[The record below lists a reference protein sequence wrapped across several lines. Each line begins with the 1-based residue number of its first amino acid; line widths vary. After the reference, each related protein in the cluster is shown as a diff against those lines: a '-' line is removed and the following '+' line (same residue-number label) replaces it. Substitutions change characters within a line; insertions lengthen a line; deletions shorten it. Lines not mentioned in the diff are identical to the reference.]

1 MEEIDNIY
9 IEKYKQNY
17 IAVCGETHPEGK
29 QKANRETLIEALKTV
44 ADPEIAINIW
54 DMGLIYKLDMA
65 DNGDVF
71 VEMTVTSPMCPVA
84 DALPKQAAEALS
96 QIEGTGKIEVKVVWE
111 PAWDISM
118 MSDEAK
124 ALIEL
129 F

>member
-1 MEEIDNIY
+1 
-9 IEKYKQNY
+9 
-17 IAVCGETHPEGK
+17 
-29 QKANRETLIEALKTV
+29 
-44 ADPEIAINIW
+44 
-54 DMGLIYKLDMA
+54 MA
-65 DNGDVF
+65 ENGDVF

>member
-1 MEEIDNIY
+1 MEEIDDID

-17 IAVCGETHPEGK
+17 IAVCGETLHEGK
-29 QKANRETLIEALKTV
+29 QKADRETLIEALKTV

>member
-1 MEEIDNIY
+1 MEEIDNID

-17 IAVCGETHPEGK
+17 IAVCGETLPEGK

-65 DNGDVF
+65 ENGDVF

>member
-1 MEEIDNIY
+1 MEEIDDID

-17 IAVCGETHPEGK
+17 IAVCGETLPEGK
-29 QKANRETLIEALKTV
+29 QKADRETLIEALKTV

>member
-1 MEEIDNIY
+1 MEEIDDID

-17 IAVCGETHPEGK
+17 IAVCGEPIPEGK
-29 QKANRETLIEALKTV
+29 QKADRETLIEALKTV

>member
-1 MEEIDNIY
+1 MEEIDNID
-9 IEKYKQNY
+9 IEKYKKNY
-17 IAVCGETHPEGK
+17 IAVCGETLPEGK
-29 QKANRETLIEALKTV
+29 QKADRETLIEALKTV

>member
-1 MEEIDNIY
+1 MEEIDDID

-17 IAVCGETHPEGK
+17 IAVCGETLPEGK

>member
-1 MEEIDNIY
+1 MEEIDNID

-17 IAVCGETHPEGK
+17 IAVCGETLPEGK
-29 QKANRETLIEALKTV
+29 QKADRETLIEALKTV

-124 ALIEL
+124 ALVEL

>member
-1 MEEIDNIY
+1 MKEIDNID

-17 IAVCGETHPEGK
+17 IAVCGETLPEGK
-29 QKANRETLIEALKTV
+29 QKADRETLIEALKTV

>member
-1 MEEIDNIY
+1 MEEIDNID

-17 IAVCGETHPEGK
+17 IAVCGETLPEGK

>member
-1 MEEIDNIY
+1 MEEIDNID

-17 IAVCGETHPEGK
+17 IAVCGETLPEGK
-29 QKANRETLIEALKTV
+29 QKADRETLIEALKTV